1 MTQLDIRIP
10 AGRMEDVRW
19 LAVPSQSDP
28 RGVLSVIEGGSDL
41 PFDIQRVYYLHHLHG
56 DRGGHAHIDTRQLI
70 VAVSG
75 SCELTLSN
83 GRERRTYVLDNP
95 ERGLLLVPMLFI
107 ELNCLSEGAVVLV
120 LASTHYDKKRS
131 IRGWEDY
138 LKAIQP

>member
-1 MTQLDIRIP
+1 
-10 AGRMEDVRW
+10 
-19 LAVPSQSDP
+19 
-28 RGVLSVIEGGSDL
+28 
-41 PFDIQRVYYLHHLHG
+41 
-56 DRGGHAHIDTRQLI
+56 
-70 VAVSG
+70 
-75 SCELTLSN
+75 LTLSN